1 MISSDL
7 KWVSENTV
15 LAIHD
20 EQLAEHGGMPSMRD
34 IALVQSALHRPQNL
48 VTYGAPD
55 IADLAAA
62 YAYGISRNHGFLDG
76 NKRTAFVVA
85 CVFLLDQGY
94 ELMASDQD
102 AVTTMLAVAAGEMS
116 EVELAV
122 WFRGYIRP
130 I

>member
-1 MISSDL
+1 MTKPGW
-7 KWVSENTV
+7 KWVTEKTA

-20 EQLAEHGGMPSMRD
+20 EQLAEHGGMSGVRD
-34 IALVQSALHRPQNL
+34 MALVQSALHRPQNL
-48 VTYGAPD
+48 VGYGAAD
-55 IADLAAA
+55 LADLAAA
-62 YAYGISRNHGFLDG
+62 YAYGISRNHGFVDG

-85 CVFLLDQGY
+85 YVFLLDHGY
-94 ELMASDQD
+94 DLIASDQE

-130 I
+130 L

>member
-1 MISSDL
+1 VSTADW
-7 KWVSENTV
+7 KWVSEKTA

-20 EQLAEHGGMPSMRD
+20 EQLAEHGGMPGVREMS
-34 IALVQSALHRPQNL
+34 LVQSALHRPQNSAA
-48 VTYGAPD
+48 YGAPD

-62 YAYGISRNHGFLDG
+62 YAYGISRNLGFLDG

-85 CVFLLDQGY
+85 YVFLLDQGY
-94 ELMASDQD
+94 ELIASDQE
-102 AVTTMLAVAAGEMS
+102 AVTTMLAVAAGEIS

>member
-1 MISSDL
+1 MSTPNWKWISE
-7 KWVSENTV
+7 KTA

-20 EQLAEHGGMPSMRD
+20 EQLAEHGGMPGVREM
-34 IALVQSALHRPQNL
+34 ALVQSALHRPKNL
-48 VTYGAPD
+48 AAYGAAEV
-55 IADLAAA
+55 ADLAAA
-62 YAYGISRNHGFLDG
+62 YAYGISQNQGFLDG

-94 ELMASDQD
+94 ELMASDQE
-102 AVTTMLAVAAGEMS
+102 AVTTMLSVAAGEMS

-122 WFRGYIRP
+122 WFRGYIRL